1 MNMNNIF
8 FNFSHPLLE
17 KLNEGKT
24 IKFGFQL
31 FFWVLAV
38 LSLLA
43 ALYVLYMFFNYMGAL
58 PTAKAKIAG
67 FLYTLSMVFALW
79 ISFQIFLFRAKTIAD
94 LHNSSY
100 VVTPIVSIFFRTFGE
115 VMACI
120 IFTAGVVAGL
130 SSLIAGSEFA
140 GLPGA
145 GAFAQYGV
153 GAIIAAP
160 IMAFMF
166 ISFFYLI
173 AEGISCLPEIAV
185 STKRTADAL
194 DKNNNSNS

>member
-1 MNMNNIF
+1 MNNIF

-31 FFWVLAV
+31 FFWVLSA

-43 ALYVLYMFFNYMGAL
+43 ALYILYMFFNNMGSL
-58 PTAKAKIAG
+58 PSAKAKFAG

-79 ISFQIFLFRAKTIAD
+79 ISFQIFIFRAKSIGL
-94 LHNSSY
+94 LHNSSF

-115 VMACI
+115 VLATI

-130 SSLIAGSEFA
+130 SSLIAGSEFS

-145 GAFAQYGV
+145 EAFTQYGV

-160 IMAFMF
+160 IFAFVV

-173 AEGISCLPEIAV
+173 AEGISCLPDIAV